1 MDKLETCAALTGSA
15 PLIMPYLLPVLIAN
29 AEGKHVSELKQRK
42 FDFGCA
48 FYPAGR
54 SIEVIHFSQFAD
66 MITQALSSSGGDHDF
81 DTPRGL
87 AGYMVQEAKSSR
99 IKIAFLQNYSELMNS
114 VGRFSSTIVT

>member
-1 MDKLETCAALTGSA
+1 M
-15 PLIMPYLLPVLIAN
+15 
-29 AEGKHVSELKQRK
+29 
-42 FDFGCA
+42 
-48 FYPAGR
+48 
-54 SIEVIHFSQFAD
+54 IHFSQFAD
-66 MITQALSSSGGDHDF
+66 LITQALSSSGGDHDF